1 MAIEANIAAG
11 AGGYL
16 IRTPE
21 QRDRAFASAERHTR
35 LVRFLRKTLPVLAVL
50 VLAAYFV
57 TSKLGMSINVGDLT
71 ASIDGIEVADGNLR
85 MTNPKL
91 EGTDKKNGTYLIG
104 ADYADQ
110 DVKNPNIIKLHAI
123 RAELSSADGGWSRM
137 RAVRGVFNSKGE
149 RLVMQD
155 KITVATSSG
164 ITGELKHASLDTKT
178 QTLRSH
184 RPVVFDL
191 PNGSVRAGAL
201 TFRSSDSTLTFRGKV
216 RVHVVRE
223 EKQAKPDEQAKP
235 DKPKVEQDGPL
246 ALPPLPEAQ
255 AAPPD
260 TSALPVVPPPLP
272 EAAVTPQDTGAMPM
286 AVPPLPDVRAAPRD
300 TSALPVEGQ

>member
-1 MAIEANIAAG
+1 MTIDANIAAG
-11 AGGYL
+11 GEGYL
-16 IRTPE
+16 VRSA
-21 QRDRAFASAERHTR
+21 QQQARAFVSAERHTR
-35 LVRFLRKTLPVLAVL
+35 LVRLLRKTLPVLAVL
-50 VLAAYFV
+50 VLATYFV
-57 TSKLGMSINVGDLT
+57 TSKLGVSISVGDLT

-91 EGTDKKNGTYLIG
+91 EGTDKKNGTYVIG

-123 RAELSSADGGWSRM
+123 RAELSSADGAWSRM

-164 ITGELKHASLDTKT
+164 VSGELKHASLDTKT

-184 RPVVFDL
+184 LPVVFDL
-191 PNGSVRAGAL
+191 PNGSVKARAL

-216 RVHVVRE
+216 HVHVVRE
-223 EKQAKPDEQAKP
+223 DQQEKPQT
-235 DKPKVEQDGPL
+235 PKVETPL
-246 ALPPLPEAQ
+246 VVPPLPEA
-255 AAPPD
+255 ADAPQD
-260 TSALPVVPPPLP
+260 TSALPV
-272 EAAVTPQDTGAMPM
+272 TG
-286 AVPPLPDVRAAPRD
+286 
-300 TSALPVEGQ
+300 Q